1 MKIDSRAFPSYPSFA
16 PTGEGV
22 ELRVYTFEFFN
33 ASTLCNNGK
42 VGLAIDSMKGAAQ
55 MTSKQ
60 RKASPKPGNPNRR
73 PARRTS
79 VRSPL
84 PRPPLILKDPVP
96 KDLEI
101 AQTAE
106 LIPIREIAREAG
118 IRPEELELYGEYKA
132 KVRLEI
138 LDRLAGRPLGKYI
151 DVTAITPTPLGEGK
165 TTVTIGLAQAIGA
178 HLGKRAF
185 ACIRQP
191 SQGPTFGVKGGAAGG
206 GYSQIL
212 PMEDLNL
219 HLTGDIHA
227 VTAANN
233 LLAAALDARMLH
245 EAVTLD
251 DEKLAGRLAPDGAFN
266 RSQRARAEKLGIG
279 AQSAA
284 ELSRD
289 DRRRL
294 FRLDFDPDR
303 IEINRVLDTSDRM
316 LRRIR
321 IGLGDDEAG
330 HDRPAGFDITTAS
343 EVMAILALASS
354 PADLRARLGRMLAGW
369 SRTGEPI
376 TAEDL
381 GAAGAMA
388 VLLKD
393 ALRPNLLQTLEGTP
407 AFVHAGPFGNI
418 AHGNSSIL
426 ADQIAL
432 RLGEYVVTESG
443 FGADMGMEK
452 FFHIK
457 CRTSGLIPDVVV
469 LVATVRALKMHGGGP
484 AVTAGRPLDR
494 AYREPN
500 PALVEAG
507 CENLAAH
514 IGIARRFGV
523 PVLVAV
529 NRFATDSEDELHVIH
544 QAARAA
550 GAQGSFGA
558 RNWALGGRGA
568 LELAEAVTAAAR
580 QRAPFR
586 YLYPEDAQIRKKIEI
601 LATQVYGADGVDY
614 LPRAEEKIDLYEG
627 LGYGRLPICMAKTH
641 LSLSHD
647 PKLKGAPK
655 GWRLPIRDIRA
666 SVGAGFLYPLC
677 GDMRTMPGLPTR
689 PAMMDIDIDP
699 ETGRVVGLS

>member
-1 MKIDSRAFPSYPSFA
+1 
-16 PTGEGV
+16 
-22 ELRVYTFEFFN
+22 
-33 ASTLCNNGK
+33 
-42 VGLAIDSMKGAAQ
+42 

-60 RKASPKPGNPNRR
+60 RKASPKPGIPNRR
-73 PARRTS
+73 SARTSLHLASPARAA
-79 VRSPL
+79 
-84 PRPPLILKDPVP
+84 LILKDPVP

-101 AQTAE
+101 AQAAE

-118 IRPEELELYGEYKA
+118 IHPEELELYGEYKA

-233 LLAAALDARMLH
+233 LLAAAIDARMLH
-245 EAVTLD
+245 ETDTLD

-266 RSQRARAEKLGIG
+266 RSQRARAEKLGLS
-279 AQSAA
+279 AWNAA

-289 DRRRL
+289 QRRRL

-330 HDRPAGFDITTAS
+330 HDRPAGFDIAAAS

-354 PADLRARLGRMLAGW
+354 PPDLRARLGRMLAGW

-393 ALRPNLLQTLEGTP
+393 ALRPNLMQTLEGTP

-484 AVTAGRPLDR
+484 AVAAGRPLDR

-529 NRFATDSEDELHVIH
+529 NCFAADSEEELRVIH

-550 GAQGSFGA
+550 GALGSFGS
-558 RNWALGGRGA
+558 RNWAQGGRGA

-580 QRAPFR
+580 QAAPFR
-586 YLYPEDAQIRKKIEI
+586 YLYPEDAPIRKKIEI
-601 LATQVYGADGVDY
+601 LATMVYGADGVDY

-641 LSLSHD
+641 LSLSSD
-647 PKLKGAPK
+647 PKLKGAPR

-689 PAMMDIDIDP
+689 PAMMEIDIDP
-699 ETGRVVGLS
+699 ETGKVVGLS

>member
-1 MKIDSRAFPSYPSFA
+1 MPPEKKKILRPHGARAP
-16 PTGEGV
+16 E
-22 ELRVYTFEFFN
+22 
-33 ASTLCNNGK
+33 
-42 VGLAIDSMKGAAQ
+42 
-55 MTSKQ
+55 
-60 RKASPKPGNPNRR
+60 KPRR
-73 PARRTS
+73 AKSHALPPH
-79 VRSPL
+79 SPL
-84 PRPPLILKDPVP
+84 KLMDPVP
-96 KDLEI
+96 SDLAI
-101 AQTAE
+101 AQSAKLE
-106 LIPIREIAREAG
+106 PILRIAREAG
-118 IRPEELELYGEYKA
+118 IRPEELSLYGEFKA

-138 LDRLAGRPLGKYI
+138 LDRLRDRPLGKYI

-165 TTVTIGLAQAIGA
+165 TTMTIGLAQAIGA

-191 SQGPTFGVKGGAAGG
+191 SLGPTFGVKGGAAGG
-206 GYSQIL
+206 GYSQII
-212 PMEDLNL
+212 PMEDVNL
-219 HLTGDIHA
+219 HLTGDTHA
-227 VTAANN
+227 ITAANN
-233 LLAAALDARMLH
+233 LLAAAIDARLLH
-245 EAVTLD
+245 ELDTFD
-251 DEKLAGRLAPDGAFN
+251 DEKLALRLAPDGEFN
-266 RSQRARAEKLGIG
+266 RSQRARLEALGIR
-279 AQSAA
+279 ARNVA

-294 FRLDFDPDR
+294 FRLNLDPDR
-303 IEINRVLDTSDRM
+303 IAVNRVLDTNDRM

-321 IGLGDDEAG
+321 IGLGEEETG
-330 HDRPAGFDITTAS
+330 HDRPAGFDISTAS

-354 PADLRARLGRMLAGW
+354 QADLRRRLGRMLAGW
-369 SRTGEPI
+369 SRDNEPV

-393 ALRPNLLQTLEGTP
+393 ALLPNLLQTLEGTP
-407 AFVHAGPFGNI
+407 AFVHTGPFGNI

-457 CRTSGLIPDVVV
+457 CRISGLAPDAVV

-484 AVTAGRPLDR
+484 AVVVGRPLDR

-507 CENLAAH
+507 CANLAAH
-514 IGIARRFGV
+514 IGIARQFGV

-529 NRFATDSEDELHVIH
+529 NCFSCDSEDELRIIH
-544 QAARAA
+544 RAA
-550 GAQGSFGA
+550 EQAGAVGSFCC

-568 LELAEAVTAAAR
+568 IELAEAVAAVAKR
-580 QRAPFR
+580 PSQMRF
-586 YLYPEDAQIRKKIEI
+586 LYPEDAPIRKKIET
-601 LATQVYGADGVDY
+601 LAAQVYGADGVDY
-614 LPRAEEKIDLYEG
+614 LPRAEEKIDEFEQ
-627 LGYGRLPICMAKTH
+627 LGYGRLPVCMAKTH

-655 GWRLPIRDIRA
+655 GWRLPVREIRA
-666 SVGAGFLYPLC
+666 SLGAGFLYPLC
-677 GDMRTMPGLPTR
+677 GTMKTMPGLPTR
-689 PAMMDIDIDP
+689 PAMMDIDLDP
-699 ETGRVVGLS
+699 ETGKVVGLS

>member
-1 MKIDSRAFPSYPSFA
+1 M
-16 PTGEGV
+16 PTKPKKSSS
-22 ELRVYTFEFFN
+22 
-33 ASTLCNNGK
+33 AHGK
-42 VGLAIDSMKGAAQ
+42 
-55 MTSKQ
+55 
-60 RKASPKPGNPNRR
+60 PKRR
-73 PARRTS
+73 PAPR
-79 VRSPL
+79 VNIRSSTPH
-84 PRPPLILKDPVP
+84 PRLVVKDPVP
-96 KDLEI
+96 SDLAI
-101 AQTAE
+101 AQAAVPK
-106 LIPIREIAREAG
+106 PILRIAREAG
-118 IRPEELELYGEYKA
+118 IRPEEMELYGEFKA

-138 LDRLAGRPLGKYI
+138 LERLRDRLLGKYI

-165 TTVTIGLAQAIGA
+165 TTMTIGLAQAIGA

-191 SQGPTFGVKGGAAGG
+191 SLGPTFGVKGGAAGG

-212 PMEDLNL
+212 PMEDFNL
-219 HLTGDIHA
+219 HLTGDTHA

-233 LLAAALDARMLH
+233 MLAAALDARMLH
-245 EAVTLD
+245 EADTLD
-251 DEKLAGRLAPDGAFN
+251 DEKLALRLAPDGIFN
-266 RSQRARAEKLGIG
+266 RSQRARAERLGI
-279 AQSAA
+279 SARDA
-284 ELSRD
+284 SGLSRD

-303 IEINRVLDTSDRM
+303 IEINRVLDISDRM

-330 HDRPAGFDITTAS
+330 HDRPSGFDISTAS
-343 EVMAILALASS
+343 EVMAILALAAS
-354 PADLRARLGRMLAGW
+354 PADLRARLGRMVIGW
-369 SRTGEPI
+369 SRASEPI

-393 ALRPNLLQTLEGTP
+393 ALLPNLLQTLEGTP

-457 CRTSGLIPDVVV
+457 CRASGLVPDAVVM
-469 LVATVRALKMHGGGP
+469 VATVRALKMHGGGP
-484 AVTAGRPLDR
+484 AVASGRPLDR

-507 CENLAAH
+507 CANLAAH

-529 NRFATDSEDELHVIH
+529 NSFATDTEDELRVV
-544 QAARAA
+544 QRAA
-550 GAQGSFGA
+550 EEAGAIGA
-558 RNWALGGRGA
+558 FRCRNWAFGGRGA
-568 LELAEAVTAAAR
+568 LELAEAVVATANR
-580 QRAPFR
+580 PSQFR
-586 YLYPEDAQIRKKIEI
+586 YLYPEDAPIRKKIET
-601 LATQVYGADGVDY
+601 LATQVYGADGVDF
-614 LPRAEEKIDLYEG
+614 LPRAETKIDLYEE
-627 LGYGRLPICMAKTH
+627 LGFGRLPICMAKTH

-647 PKLKGAPK
+647 PKLKGAPR

-666 SVGAGFLYPLC
+666 SIGAGFLYPLC

-689 PAMMDIDIDP
+689 PAMVDIDIDP
-699 ETGRVVGLS
+699 ETGKIVGLS